1 MKGASTGDVIQ
12 FNAHSLTLNLPK
24 RRQLIQGGPKKTIGG
39 KMLDYTC
46 QQKKCQS
53 LKVSYFPNFGALIPN
68 LTIIFKFMEPILQ
81 CCQFRVFL
89 VENYIFENISKF

>member
-1 MKGASTGDVIQ
+1 MLKFVVYELIDVFTYFNDNTG
-12 FNAHSLTLNLPK
+12 
-24 RRQLIQGGPKKTIGG
+24 
-39 KMLDYTC
+39 
-46 QQKKCQS
+46 QQKKKGQG
-53 LKVSYFPNFGALIPN
+53 LKISYFPNFGALILN